1 MSLPHTPDANSA
13 SPLSTHQQLVASISH
28 QGYAVV
34 PDFLP
39 PEQIQLLAAEA
50 LQLQID
56 GEMKRAG
63 TGQDGSKPDD
73 KVRGDFIHWLE
84 ADTISVSQQYYLQQ
98 METLR
103 SELNSQLYLGLFD
116 LESHFAIYPPGAV
129 YRRHLDQFQGNEQR
143 QVSCIL
149 YLNQQWQHDFGGQ
162 LRIYLNGAADEPYID
177 VEPTGGTLVAFLSG
191 KFLHEVLPAQRQ
203 RISLT
208 GWHRTRP

>member
-1 MSLPHTPDANSA
+1 MSS
-13 SPLSTHQQLVASISH
+13 SPSISPSPAHEQLVAGIRD
-28 QGYAVV
+28 QGYAIV

-39 PEQIQLLAAEA
+39 AEQIQRLAADA
-50 LQLQID
+50 LQLQGD

-63 TGQDGSKPDD
+63 IGQAGVKPDD
-73 KVRGDFIHWLE
+73 KIRGDFIHWLE
-84 ADTISVSQQYYLQQ
+84 QDTHSAAQQYYLQQ

-149 YLNQQWQHDFGGQ
+149 YLNPQWQHDFGGQ
-162 LRIYLNGAADEPYID
+162 LRIYLDGAADQPYID
-177 VEPTGGTLVAFLSG
+177 VQPTGGTLVAFLSG
-191 KFLHEVLPAQRQ
+191 KFLHEVLPARQQ

-208 GWHRTRP
+208 GWHRTRA